1 MLLFFFQYFLKNLKT
16 LNCYFIQCFFNDFNV
31 IILEIK
37 ESENIFKNVIHYI
50 TNTHLEK
57 HEKRKKKEK
66 ERKSKDGVMGVMGWI
81 TSIKL
86 ILIS

>member
-1 MLLFFFQYFLKNLKT
+1 VLLFFFQYFLKILKT

-57 HEKRKKKEK
+57 HEKRKKKKKRK
-66 ERKSKDGVMGVMGWI
+66 ENQKMV
-81 TSIKL
+81 
-86 ILIS
+86 

>member
-1 MLLFFFQYFLKNLKT
+1 
-16 LNCYFIQCFFNDFNV
+16 V

>member
-1 MLLFFFQYFLKNLKT
+1 M
-16 LNCYFIQCFFNDFNV
+16 